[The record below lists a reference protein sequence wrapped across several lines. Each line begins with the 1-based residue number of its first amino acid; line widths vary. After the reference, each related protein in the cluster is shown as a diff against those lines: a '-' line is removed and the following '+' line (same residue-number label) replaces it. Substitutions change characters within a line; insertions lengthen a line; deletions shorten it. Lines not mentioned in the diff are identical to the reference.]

1 MELLKHFYRGLVL
14 CTLVTPIATL
24 PAIAQP
30 SSPFIYTAENS
41 ASYGGSIA
49 QGSLFIVYGTTIG
62 PAQLAK
68 AASYP
73 LPPQIGGTSI
83 SVTSG
88 STTLICPM
96 VYSTLGTAAAI
107 LPSNTPT
114 GSASVSLT
122 YNGQTTPFP
131 AQINVVPS
139 AMGLYTLSSSG
150 LGPGSV
156 TALSGALNTFAASAQ
171 AGEILTVWGTG
182 LGPVSGSDFSLPSAY
197 PNFPG
202 VDVFVGTQPATVIY
216 AGRSGCCAGVD
227 QVSFQVPAGVSGCYV
242 PVAVRSGGTI
252 SNFVSIA
259 VASGGGACS
268 DTAPTIPISVM
279 NQATAGLSVTAAAL
293 AVGPITVLRGLGFDQ
308 RQYLADR
315 LSQLLHVKVSPDDI
329 AKLLLAGQ
337 THNRRALNRAMAKY
351 LKSWKALDPAEKAAV
366 SAAMNLSQEG
376 AYAVFAQFTKP
387 AAVAAAVGGLFPSQG
402 TCTVFTSLTA
412 EAQRSGMRLDAG
424 SSLALSGQAGSWT
437 LAANSTGQYQVVFG
451 RTPTGPN
458 VPPGSY
464 TMVGAGGADVAAFS
478 AALKV
483 GGNIVWTNKSG
494 ISTVNRSQPLTV
506 TWSGGTTPGYV
517 VIGGYFESPYAP
529 VVGFVC
535 AEDTLKGSFTI
546 PSFVLSALPAAASG
560 GAMFIGPHPLS
571 QAVTIAGVDLSYFVD
586 GSSDSESVVYE

>member
-1 MELLKHFYRGLVL
+1 VELLTNFRRAFLL
-14 CTLVTPIATL
+14 CTLVAPVATL
-24 PAIAQP
+24 PATAQP
-30 SSPFIYTAENS
+30 NTPFIYSAENS
-41 ASYGGSIA
+41 ASYGNSIA

-62 PAQLAK
+62 PAQLAE

-83 SVTSG
+83 SVSSG
-88 STTLICPM
+88 STTLVCPM

-107 LPSNTPT
+107 LPSNTPP
-114 GSASVSLT
+114 GAASVSLT
-122 YNGQTTPFP
+122 YNGRTTPFP

-139 AMGLYTLSSSG
+139 AVGLYTLSSSG

-156 TALSGALNTFAASAQ
+156 TALNGAVNTFAATAQ
-171 AGEILTVWGTG
+171 AGDILTVWGTG
-182 LGPVSGSDFSLPSAY
+182 LGPIGGSDFTLPAAY

-202 VDVFVGTQPATVIY
+202 VDVFVGTQPAPVIY

-227 QVSFQVPAGVSGCYV
+227 QVSFQVPAGASGCYV
-242 PVAVRSGGTI
+242 PLAVRSGGII

-259 VASGGGACS
+259 VSSGGGPCS

-279 NQATAGLSVTAAAL
+279 NQAAAGQSITAAGL

-315 LSQLLHVKVSPDDI
+315 LSQLLHVQVSLDDV

-351 LKSWKALDPAEKAAV
+351 LKAWRALDPAGKSAV
-366 SAAMNLSQEG
+366 SEAMNLSQEG

-387 AAVAAAVGGLFPSQG
+387 ATVAAAVGGLFPSQG

-437 LAANSTGQYQVVFG
+437 LTANRTGQYQVVFG
-451 RTPTGPN
+451 SAPAGPN

-464 TMVGAGGADVAAFS
+464 TIAGTGGAGVAAFS

-517 VIGGYFESPYAP
+517 LIGGYFESQSSP

-546 PSFVLSALPAAASG
+546 PSFVLSALPAGASG

-571 QAVTIAGVDLSYFVD
+571 QPVTIPGVDLSYFID